1 MHHSRSLLFSKTTFV
16 SFQQL
21 IFGQRGVCCIPHPQ
35 KAYRGGEDAFFSHPY
50 GISVADGVGGY
61 SEQGVDPAVYTRN
74 VMSFS
79 LEKVKA
85 NVCESGT
92 ASALD
97 VLNYGWKMANTAAQ
111 PGGCPVTMATIVEH
125 TFASILNL
133 GDCGIIV
140 LRKKKLLYQTTTQQH
155 SFNCPYQLPHDPPDL
170 GEEAKIQLREG
181 DVFLCMSDGVLDNI
195 EVDDL
200 IKHLDNVE
208 QSGCKQVA
216 EAIGKHASLNGHN
229 REFLSPFARHASQL
243 GYRYMGGKLDD
254 ITALVARVTPATSS
268 GLIKENS
275 RCAELIE
282 ELLPLS
288 GSSS

>member
-1 MHHSRSLLFSKTTFV
+1 MHNSRSLLFSRST
-16 SFQQL
+16 SILLQQF

-79 LEKVKA
+79 LEKVKES
-85 NVCESGT
+85 VCDSGA

-97 VLNYGWKMANTAAQ
+97 VLNHGWKMANASAQ
-111 PGGCPVTMATIVEH
+111 PGGCPVTMATIVDH

-133 GDCGIIV
+133 GDCGIILV
-140 LRKKKLLYQTTTQQH
+140 RKKELLYQTTTQQH
-155 SFNCPYQLPHDPPDL
+155 SFNCPYQLPHDTPDL
-170 GEEAKIQLREG
+170 GEGAKIQIREG

-195 EVDDL
+195 DIDDL
-200 IKHLDNVE
+200 IKHLNDVE
-208 QSGCKQVA
+208 QSGCNKVA
-216 EAIGKHASLNGHN
+216 ETIGKHASLNGRN
-229 REFLSPFARHASQL
+229 REFFSPFAKHASQL

-254 ITALVARVTPATSS
+254 ITALVARVTPTSS
-268 GLIKENS
+268 IGLIKDNS
-275 RCAELIE
+275 CAELIE
-282 ELLPLS
+282 ELLPLPGHPS
-288 GSSS
+288 